1 MMLRLVS
8 RFTLSYMNSKD
19 LEKTQVDRYFFTGIA
34 HIFGFSGVCVG
45 VGHWSG
51 LLVIGVRGV

>member
-1 MMLRLVS
+1 
-8 RFTLSYMNSKD
+8 MNSKD